1 MELRKAIE
9 QEMRDCVVTAFEV
22 MLGREPESEETLAL
36 HAALPTA
43 SEIVRTIGRSEEFFR
58 RTDNSVFS
66 HYNTFLNAPD
76 IIRRYIKSDVKPASG
91 YLTNF
96 LGVQVDPKVNPQAL
110 AGRAGEIEPAPLIA
124 SWHADIAEWAAVL
137 RAIDLAQGTFTMAEL
152 GCGWGC
158 WMTNAGV
165 AARNAGLDIH
175 VIGVE
180 GDEAYVRFAQ
190 ETLANNDI
198 PSTRYT
204 IHRGVAAATSGIAL
218 FPRQAN
224 PGDHYGLEPVFG
236 ASEAERDKAVAAGT
250 HDALPMVPM
259 DQVVAEHRQLDLL
272 HIDIQGGEHDLIS
285 SCLDVL
291 NERVAYMMIGTH
303 SRQIEG
309 QLMQTLLS
317 AGWRLEMERPAV
329 LRLNDSTPF
338 TYIDGVQGWRNI
350 RLTRLKN

>member
-1 MELRKAIE
+1 
-9 QEMRDCVVTAFEV
+9 MRDCALAAFEV
-22 MLGREPESEETLAL
+22 MLGRAPEGETTLAL
-36 HAALPTA
+36 HAALPSA
-43 SEIVRTIGRSEEFFR
+43 AEIVRTIGKSNEFLKR
-58 RTDNSVFS
+58 LNNNVLS
-66 HYNTFLNAPD
+66 HYNTTLNAPE
-76 IIRRYIKSDVKPASG
+76 IIGRHAKNNLKPNAQF
-91 YLTNF
+91 LTNF
-96 LGVQVDPKVNPQAL
+96 LGVKVDPKVNPQIL
-110 AGRAGEIEPAPLIA
+110 AGQGGKVEQPPLVA
-124 SWHADIAEWAAVL
+124 NWHADIAEWASVL
-137 RAIDLAQGTFTMAEL
+137 RAIELAQGTFTMAEL

-165 AARNAGLDIH
+165 AARDAGLDIH

-180 GDEAYVRFAQ
+180 GDETYVRFAQ

-198 PSTRYT
+198 PPSRYT

-259 DQVVAEHRQLDLL
+259 DRVVAEHRQLDLL
-272 HIDIQGGEHDLIS
+272 HIDIQGGEYDLVS

-317 AGWRLEMERPAV
+317 AGWILEMERPAV
-329 LRLNDSTPF
+329 LRLNESAPF
-338 TYIDGVQGWRNI
+338 TYIDGVQGWRNV
-350 RLTRLKN
+350 RLNPHKTQ